1 MKIVFDTNILISG
14 FLTVTGV
21 SQYVVS
27 MALKRHQV
35 ILSEYV
41 LDEMK
46 RKLVE
51 KLDIPHPKVV
61 RAVQFL
67 KQKAVVLKISINSK
81 IRCRDKKDIPILS
94 LAEAG
99 RAHYLITGDKTLLEI
114 KKMGKTLILSP
125 REALEI
131 L

>member
-1 MKIVFDTNILISG
+1 MKIVFDTNVLISG
-14 FLTVTGV
+14 FLTVTGA

-27 MALKRHQV
+27 LAFKRHDV
-35 ILSEYV
+35 VLSEYV

-51 KLDIPHPKVV
+51 KLAIPHSKAA

-67 KQKAVVLKISINSK
+67 KQKAVILKVPSNPK
-81 IRCRDKKDIPILS
+81 IHCRDKKDIPILS
-94 LAEAG
+94 LAEAS
-99 RAHYLITGDKTLLEI
+99 RAHYLVTGDKALLEM
-114 KKMGKTLILSP
+114 KKVGKTLILSP
-125 REALEI
+125 REALEV